1 MKPSL
6 LPPADTELG
15 ALMRTLPRAGRV
27 RWIGLRPQRDVPMH
41 EVDAALVTEAGLDG
55 DRYASTG
62 GKRGITLIQ
71 AEHLP
76 VIAALAGLDHVK
88 PATLRRN
95 LLVEGLPLVALK
107 GRRFRIGEALFE
119 GTGDCDP
126 CSRMEA
132 ALGPGGYNAMR
143 QHGGLTARILR
154 GGRIRVGDAVQPLD
168 DVPPDD
174 ADGA

>member
-27 RWIGLRPQRDVPMH
+27 RWIGLRPRRDVAMH
-41 EVDAALVTEAGLDG
+41 EVDSALATESGLEG

-76 VIAALAGLDHVK
+76 VIAALAGLERVA

-143 QHGGLTARILR
+143 QHGGLTARILQ
-154 GGRIRVGDAVQPLD
+154 GGRIRVGDAVEPLD
-168 DVPPDD
+168 DADD
-174 ADGA
+174 A

>member
-1 MKPSL
+1 MTSPL

-15 ALMRTLPRAGRV
+15 ALMRTLPRPGRL
-27 RWIGLRPQRDVPMH
+27 RWIGLRPRRDVPMA
-41 EVDAALVTEAGLDG
+41 EVADALVTPAGLEG
-55 DRYASTG
+55 DRHVKVG
-62 GKRGITLIQ
+62 GKRGVTLIQ

-76 VIAALAGLDHVK
+76 VIAALAGLADVA

-95 LLVEGLPLVALK
+95 LVVEGVPLVALK

-132 ALGPGGYNAMR
+132 ALGAGGFNAMR
-143 QHGGLTARILR
+143 GHGGLTARIVQ
-154 GGRIRVGDAVQPLD
+154 GGRIRCGDAVEVLG
-168 DVPPDD
+168 D
-174 ADGA
+174 AQEPA

>member
-27 RWIGLRPQRDVPMH
+27 RWIGLRPRRDVAMH
-41 EVDAALVTEAGLDG
+41 EVDSVLVTEAGLEG
-55 DRYASTG
+55 DRYG
-62 GKRGITLIQ
+62 KVDGKRGITIIQ

-76 VIAALAGLDHVK
+76 VIAALAGLEHIA

-95 LLVEGLPLVALK
+95 LLVEGLPVIALK

-132 ALGPGGYNAMR
+132 ALGPGGFNAMR
-143 QHGGLTARILR
+143 MHGGLTARILR
-154 GGRIRVGDAVQPLD
+154 GGRIRVGDAVEP
-168 DVPPDD
+168 VDD
-174 ADGA
+174 APADP